1 MSNLNI
7 SVIFAESSHCVS
19 SSHVVSSFTH
29 RCTHLDLQAVG
40 DSCRPRETES
50 RRRVLS
56 TADKTESSLCVS
68 VFSVFSQV
76 TNPLSDS
83 LVCWGYPK
91 KYVCSC
97 ISEWPVFHSECH
109 YKRSSFH
116 AMKNVWQFSCY
127 SFIFYLCEYKCT
139 VCLGDILSTFQ
150 QVIHN
155 SVTTGCDRWD
165 LILLLLPCNLIDFN
179 FVSEVSLNRI
189 NKDHDI

>member
-1 MSNLNI
+1 MDFVLTKDTFFLFWMSNLNI

-91 KYVCSC
+91 N
-97 ISEWPVFHSECH
+97 
-109 YKRSSFH
+109 
-116 AMKNVWQFSCY
+116 M
-127 SFIFYLCEYKCT
+127 
-139 VCLGDILSTFQ
+139 
-150 QVIHN
+150 
-155 SVTTGCDRWD
+155 SVH
-165 LILLLLPCNLIDFN
+165 
-179 FVSEVSLNRI
+179 VSLNDLCFTLSAITKDLLFMPWKMYDSSYATASYSISVSI
-189 NKDHDI
+189 NVLYV